1 MNRES
6 LICRN
11 DVTFQRITDVRL
23 RFGFLG
29 RLVALC
35 LEFGVLISRKN
46 SFRLFQEFCATFFR
60 AARLRALRLPG
71 LNLRLLIRREIETC
85 QIGARGL
92 IGRILCAT
100 RFSTCESGRC
110 RKHRYRYYCC
120 SENFNH
126 GEC

>member
-1 MNRES
+1 M
-6 LICRN
+6 
-11 DVTFQRITDVRL
+11 RL

-46 SFRLFQEFCATFFR
+46 FFRLLQEFCAAFFR
-60 AARLRALRLPG
+60 ATRLRALRLPSF
-71 LNLRLLIRREIETC
+71 NLRLLIRRKIETR

-92 IGRILCAT
+92 IGSILCAT
-100 RFSTCESGRC
+100 RFATCKSGRC
-110 RKHRYRYYCC
+110 SQHRYRYYCR

-126 GEC
+126 GEW